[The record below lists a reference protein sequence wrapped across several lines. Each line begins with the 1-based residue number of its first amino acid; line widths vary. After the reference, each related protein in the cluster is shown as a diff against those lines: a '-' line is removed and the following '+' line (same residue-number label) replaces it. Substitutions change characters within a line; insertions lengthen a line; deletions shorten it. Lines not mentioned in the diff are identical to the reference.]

1 MKPYYEMLAIEFS
14 KHADSFSF
22 KDKCKLLEYFA
33 LVDIDSGS
41 ILKTAQKMCQVYVE
55 AFIIRGSGRA
65 SNDSEMPLLGM
76 YSEAQIR
83 YIEDATKDINKMRQ
97 SIIKIDA
104 EEAKNEGAESILQK
118 YKDQLEHAETS
129 NVIKLAWSYMVF
141 SSSAERSYK

>member
-41 ILKTAQKMCQVYVE
+41 ILKTVQKMCQVYVE
-55 AFIIRGSGRA
+55 AFLIRGSSGSKDFEVPR
-65 SNDSEMPLLGM
+65 LGM

-83 YIEDATKDINKMRQ
+83 YIEDATKDINEMRE
-97 SIIKIDA
+97 SIIKIDI
-104 EEAKNEGAESILQK
+104 EEAKKEGAEELLQK
-118 YKDQLEHAETS
+118 YKD
-129 NVIKLAWSYMVF
+129 
-141 SSSAERSYK
+141 